1 MKLLD
6 TAVFLYAQGR
16 PHRYREPCLAVLAE
30 ARAQPEA
37 YVVDC
42 EALQELLYVYGRRG
56 DRGFGLRA
64 VEQTLVAFPSPLPIT
79 RREIEEAA
87 RVFKGYPR
95 LSARDALHA
104 AVSLTHGLE
113 GIVATDKGF
122 DDVAGVTR
130 FDPLDLAPA

>member
-37 YVVDC
+37 YVVDS

-56 DRGFGLRA
+56 DREFGVHA
-64 VEQTLVAFPSPLPIT
+64 VEEALVAFPDPLPIT
-79 RREIEEAA
+79 RREIEEGA
-87 RVFKGYPR
+87 RIFRTYPQ
-95 LSARDALHA
+95 LSARDSVHA
-104 AVSLTHGLE
+104 AVTLTHGLE
-113 GIVATDKGF
+113 GIVATDRGF
-122 DDVAGVTR
+122 DKVAGVTR